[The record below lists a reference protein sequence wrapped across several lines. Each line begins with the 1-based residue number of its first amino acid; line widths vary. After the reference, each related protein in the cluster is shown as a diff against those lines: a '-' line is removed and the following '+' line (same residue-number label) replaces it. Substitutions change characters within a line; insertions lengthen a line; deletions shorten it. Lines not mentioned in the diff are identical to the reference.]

1 MNTSVTAAAL
11 TPSSPNPNKQQKQ
24 TAKEVIAAKFDM
36 VTNLISEKKIPA
48 LDELQMEALLHHMF
62 TATPRAVSIQVAEV
76 AYRYDYDHP
85 RAMDV
90 FLASALPLAERAARK
105 RAERIF
111 VHPSDWQIELMYDG
125 AVQAVIATF
134 QSKCVLKAEDDA
146 FRRYLLRAMA
156 LGAIRAYFRRG
167 ENDGIRAAADLAAFA
182 APKKP
187 SRNESEGEIITLEL
201 LEQVTSFPQLRPQV
215 RATLECIRSLG
226 PDHAL
231 KEHAFTASGDPDAW
245 KRERGRRPI
254 LDPNMIAQSMGVSKA
269 KVHQY
274 LREAR
279 IILRQAFNQDG
290 KLFLTR

>member
-1 MNTSVTAAAL
+1 M
-11 TPSSPNPNKQQKQ
+11 
-24 TAKEVIAAKFDM
+24 FDI
-36 VTNLISEKKIPA
+36 VTNLISERKIPA
-48 LDELQMEALLHHMF
+48 LDELQMEVLLHHLF
-62 TATPRAVSIQVAEV
+62 TTTPRDIRIQVAEV
-76 AYRYDYDHP
+76 AYRYDHGHP

-105 RAERIF
+105 RAARIF
-111 VHPSDWQIELMYDG
+111 VHPSDLQIELMYGG
-125 AVQAVIATF
+125 AVEAVIAVF
-134 QSKCVLKAEDDA
+134 QSNCVLKPEDDA
-146 FRRYLLRAMA
+146 FRRYLLRAMV
-156 LGAIRAYFRRG
+156 LGALRAYFRRG

-182 APKKP
+182 VPKKP
-187 SRNESEGEIITLEL
+187 SRNEVEDEIITWEL
-201 LEQVTSFPQLRPQV
+201 LDRATTFPQLRPPV

-231 KEHAFTASGDPDAW
+231 KQHAFTTSGDPDAW

-254 LDPNMIAQSMGVSKA
+254 LDPNVIAQSMGVSKA

>member
-1 MNTSVTAAAL
+1 M
-11 TPSSPNPNKQQKQ
+11 
-24 TAKEVIAAKFDM
+24 FDM
-36 VTNLISEKKIPA
+36 VTNLISERKIPT
-48 LDELQMEALLHHMF
+48 LDDLQMKALLHHLF
-62 TATPRAVSIQVAEV
+62 TATPRAVCIQVAEI
-76 AYRYDYDHP
+76 AYRYDHDHP

-105 RAERIF
+105 RADRIF

-125 AVQAVIATF
+125 AVKAVIAVF
-134 QSKCVLKAEDDA
+134 QSKCNLKPEDDA

-156 LGAIRAYFRRG
+156 LGAVRAYFRRG
-167 ENDGIRAAADLAAFA
+167 ENDSIRTAADLAAFA
-182 APKKP
+182 VPKRP
-187 SRNESEGEIITLEL
+187 SLNEVEDEVITWEL
-201 LEQVTSFPQLRPQV
+201 LDRVTTFPQLRPPV

>member
-1 MNTSVTAAAL
+1 M
-11 TPSSPNPNKQQKQ
+11 
-24 TAKEVIAAKFDM
+24 FDI
-36 VTNLISEKKIPA
+36 VTNLISERKIPA
-48 LDELQMEALLHHMF
+48 LDELQMQALLHHLF
-62 TATPRAVSIQVAEV
+62 TVTPRDIRIHVAEV
-76 AYRYDYDHP
+76 AYRYDRHHS

-105 RAERIF
+105 RAAKIF
-111 VHPSDWQIELMYDG
+111 VHPSDLQIELMYGG
-125 AVQAVIATF
+125 AVEAVIAVF
-134 QSKCVLKAEDDA
+134 QSKSELKPEDNA

-156 LGAIRAYFRRG
+156 LGAVRAYFRRG
-167 ENDGIRAAADLAAFA
+167 ENDGIRAAADLTAFA
-182 APKKP
+182 VPKRP
-187 SRNESEGEIITLEL
+187 SRNEAEDEIITWEL
-201 LEQVTSFPQLRPQV
+201 LDQVTTFPQLRPPV

-231 KEHAFTASGDPDAW
+231 KEHAFTSSGDPDAW

-254 LDPNMIAQSMGVSKA
+254 LDPKVIAQAMGVRKA

-290 KLFLTR
+290 KLFLSR

>member
-1 MNTSVTAAAL
+1 
-11 TPSSPNPNKQQKQ
+11 
-24 TAKEVIAAKFDM
+24 
-36 VTNLISEKKIPA
+36 
-48 LDELQMEALLHHMF
+48 
-62 TATPRAVSIQVAEV
+62 
-76 AYRYDYDHP
+76 
-85 RAMDV
+85 
-90 FLASALPLAERAARK
+90 
-105 RAERIF
+105 
-111 VHPSDWQIELMYDG
+111 MYGG
-125 AVQAVIATF
+125 AVEAVIAVF
-134 QSKCVLKAEDDA
+134 QSKSELKPEDDA

-156 LGAIRAYFRRG
+156 LGAVRAYFRRG
-167 ENDGIRAAADLAAFA
+167 ENDGIRAAADLTAFV
-182 APKKP
+182 APKSH
-187 SRNESEGEIITLEL
+187 SRTEVEDEIITWEL
-201 LEQVTSFPQLRPQV
+201 LDQVTTFPQLRPPV

-254 LDPNMIAQSMGVSKA
+254 LDPKVIAQAMGVSKA